1 MLKFHFSSSL
11 GVCRSE
17 KESVSG
23 ETSGYRRHETA
34 MRFPDSY
41 IIDEKLAKSLLA
53 FQTEAGKCFTSAA
66 PVLN

>member
-1 MLKFHFSSSL
+1 
-11 GVCRSE
+11 
-17 KESVSG
+17 
-23 ETSGYRRHETA
+23 

>member
-1 MLKFHFSSSL
+1 
-11 GVCRSE
+11 
-17 KESVSG
+17 
-23 ETSGYRRHETA
+23 

-41 IIDEKLAKSLLA
+41 IIDEKLAKSHLA